1 MVSLQGIYIGC
12 TVFSVGITT
21 LDFLGILGGRHES
34 DGDGMGHGGDHGGDM
49 GHDGDLDGGDIDHA
63 GDVDSGDHDADSN
76 HASEATSSETSHYG
90 GVAVLSV
97 LSYLRSLVYFCLG
110 FGPTGWVAM
119 ATGRA
124 PAGSLLW
131 ALPAGA
137 IAFVVARAFFRFQ
150 RSDTDSSLRSEELL
164 FQRAIVIV
172 PLSHTTMGKV
182 RAQVGMNVTEQ
193 YALATETGAQFKKGD
208 TVWITNVTEECVYV
222 EDEITKRN
230 EHQ

>member
-1 MVSLQGIYIGC
+1 MNCGYFFVANRGYLHYMTRKGGYQMVSLQGIYIGC

-21 LDFLGILGGRHES
+21 LDFLGILGGRDESGS
-34 DGDGMGHGGDHGGDM
+34 DGMEHGGDLHGGDM

-63 GDVDSGDHDADSN
+63 GDVDSGDHDADSD
-76 HASEATSSETSHYG
+76 HAGEATSGETSHYG

-119 ATGRA
+119 ATERS

-137 IAFVVARAFFRFQ
+137 SACA
-150 RSDTDSSLRSEELL
+150 
-164 FQRAIVIV
+164 
-172 PLSHTTMGKV
+172 G
-182 RAQVGMNVTEQ
+182 G
-193 YALATETGAQFKKGD
+193 Y
-208 TVWITNVTEECVYV
+208 EC
-222 EDEITKRN
+222 D
-230 EHQ
+230 